1 MENTR
6 LTKKVLDWDI
16 KVNAEKNIITWS
28 SEVKDIFERNN
39 QMDMFR
45 NIKSQDIRKICQ
57 LLMTSLN
64 KKKSTK
70 ADK

>member
-16 KVNAEKNIITWS
+16 KVNAEKNIVTWS
-28 SEVKDIFERNN
+28 SDVKDIFERNN

-45 NIKSQDIRKICQ
+45 NKRVKIYEKYV
-57 LLMTSLN
+57 N
-64 KKKSTK
+64 F
-70 ADK
+70 